1 MSVVTAPVRTFVV
14 GANDAHHLVMSSAR
28 EARAPATWPETKLIF
43 VTAPTVCTVANVG
56 SMFSITEKVA
66 PEFRVSRLGFLQHG
80 A

>member
-1 MSVVTAPVRTFVV
+1 
-14 GANDAHHLVMSSAR
+14 
-28 EARAPATWPETKLIF
+28 
-43 VTAPTVCTVANVG
+43 VCTVANVG